1 MKHRAFLCVIAAC
14 ICWGTAGLFVNW
26 TAPFGFSSVQMTT
39 MRVTISFIAMLA
51 FVLIKDRKLLKAKLA
66 DLAVFAVIGVGLFGT
81 AMLYYVSMQA
91 TSVSTAVVLMYTAP
105 AYITVVSA
113 LFFGERFSKLK
124 LVSVVCM
131 LIGCCLVSGIIGGFR
146 SDTVG
151 ILMGVLS
158 GISYA
163 IYNIVTKIALR
174 RGNSPFTTTLYA
186 FFFAT
191 VLAWC
196 VCQPRDLISHF
207 AAQPAATIPL
217 AVAQGLVTCFI
228 PYILYTIGMRTLP
241 AGTASSLAILEPMA
255 ATVFSILLLGEQ
267 PQWISLSGI
276 VLILLAVFL
285 LGRAE
290 DRIEKLQQK

>member
-1 MKHRAFLCVIAAC
+1 MKKQAFLCVVAAC
-14 ICWGTAGLFVNW
+14 VCWGTAGLFVNW
-26 TAPFGFSSVQMTT
+26 MAPFGFSSVQMTA
-39 MRVTISFIAMLA
+39 MRVTVSFVCMLL
-51 FVLIKDRKLLKAKLA
+51 FVLFKDRSLLKTTLT
-66 DLAVFAVIGVGLFGT
+66 DLALFAVIGVGLFGT
-81 AMLYYVSMQA
+81 AMFYYMSMQA

-124 LVSVVCM
+124 LISVGCM

-146 SDTVG
+146 SDTIG

-158 GISYA
+158 GLSYA
-163 IYNIVTKIALR
+163 AYNIVTKIALR
-174 RGNSPFTTTLYA
+174 RGNSPFTTTLYG

-191 VLAWC
+191 ILAWC
-196 VCQPRDLISHF
+196 ICQPRDMISHI
-207 AAQPAATIPL
+207 AASPSATIPL

-255 ATVFSILLLGEQ
+255 ATIFSIVLLGEQ
-267 PQWISLSGI
+267 PSILAVGGI
-276 VLILLAVFL
+276 VLILSAVFL

-290 DRIEKLQQK
+290 DRIENIQQQ